1 VNYLD
6 TMTEKVSIPLS
17 KNQLQQRERNARKA
31 RSRTL
36 TKDQLKQKESNA
48 REAREAR
55 TGSCPFSEI
64 QYKKEQR
71 TALKELSLQHG
82 SKHEREAAPRLRQ
95 LITHHVVPPRPGGER
110 LGQDLVFE
118 MSECARQPIS
128 PCGCSRLSR
137 TIFRN
142 CLSGGDEPAYLRFH
156 QFKAIML
163 FIVLL
168 YHPLAVILVT
178 ILRDIT
184 QSPPISSSFLKKLQP
199 MLVA

>member
-1 VNYLD
+1 ML
-6 TMTEKVSIPLS
+6 
-17 KNQLQQRERNARKA
+17 ARHAAVRSPKTNLNRKKA
-31 RSRTL
+31 MLARHARHV
-36 TKDQLKQKESNA
+36 
-48 REAREAR
+48 REAVHFPKYNTKRSSA
-55 TGSCPFSEI
+55 
-64 QYKKEQR
+64 QL
-71 TALKELSLQHG
+71 LKNYPSNMAQSMNGKLPLG
-82 SKHEREAAPRLRQ
+82 F
-95 LITHHVVPPRPGGER
+95 ITHHVVPPRPGGER